1 MNNKLHTFIII
12 IEHLIQLPKSINI
25 QSKITIGVNRWLP
38 SNN

>member
-12 IEHLIQLPKSINI
+12 IEYPIQLQKSINT
-25 QSKITIGVNRWLP
+25 QSKITIGVNRWLR